1 MAFTRIEWV
10 AVLERDIQGSIM
22 HAKSTGQVK
31 QRHQAVADMRPLAG
45 EDYTHGSES
54 CGRHVECLKAKVAWC
69 ASQSELQR
77 VSARLLEIQESERRR
92 IAADLH
98 DVLGQSLTMI
108 KISLEESLLSL
119 AGNEPEVAEESLRRL
134 IPRVKDALGEVRR
147 VAMDLRPSILDD
159 LGILAT
165 LSWFFR
171 ELGTACQGI
180 EIEKNFSV
188 EEKNVPVPLKIMIFR
203 IAQEA
208 TSNIVKHANARR
220 IRVSLKESGGALHF
234 SIEDD
239 GIGFDAAEKGNYC
252 PLDNGRGLLSM
263 KERAKLS
270 GGYYE
275 LASTAGRGTR
285 ISVVWPLDMASRA

>member
-1 MAFTRIEWV
+1 
-10 AVLERDIQGSIM
+10 M
-22 HAKSTGQVK
+22 HAKSTRQMK
-31 QRHQAVADMRPLAG
+31 QRHQAVADKRPLAE
-45 EDYTHGSES
+45 EDCTLGSES
-54 CGRHVECLKAKVAWC
+54 CGCHVECLKTKVAWC

-119 AGNEPEVAEESLRRL
+119 ARDAPEAAAESLRRL

-171 ELGTACQGI
+171 ELGTACQHV
-180 EIEKNFSV
+180 EIEKDFNV
-188 EEKNVPVPLKIMIFR
+188 EEKKVPDPLKITIFR
-203 IAQEA
+203 IVQEA

-220 IRVSLKESGGALHF
+220 IRVSLRESGGALHF
-234 SIEDD
+234 LIEDD
-239 GIGFDAAEKGNYC
+239 GVGFDAEEKDNYC

-270 GGYYE
+270 GGRYE
-275 LASTAGRGTR
+275 LASTAGLGTR